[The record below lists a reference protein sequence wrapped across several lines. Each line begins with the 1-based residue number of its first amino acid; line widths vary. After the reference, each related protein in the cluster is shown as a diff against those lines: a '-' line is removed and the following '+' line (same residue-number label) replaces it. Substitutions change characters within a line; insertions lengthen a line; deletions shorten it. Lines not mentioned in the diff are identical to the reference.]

1 MNNENERIDLTQF
14 EKILNGPWSLVDG
27 SEVLVCP
34 TEECLGWCECGKGVP
49 TKGPWIWQYLI
60 GVDIGTD
67 HDMNIAGISQTV
79 DEIMWEDI
87 PPKEEGIAY
96 ATARAVQMLPD
107 LLAELKKMY
116 EREDAL
122 VSAIKE
128 LCDSEDSTGC
138 SGDLTVVSLDPMLK
152 LYELTSE

>member
-1 MNNENERIDLTQF
+1 MNNERIDLTQF
-14 EKILNGPWSLVDG
+14 E
-27 SEVLVCP
+27 
-34 TEECLGWCECGKGVP
+34 GVP
-49 TKGPWIWQYLI
+49 KGPWRWKETADYGSIKPWNMPRDLVNDEGELI
-60 GVDIGTD
+60 IEANLDVSMEEVDD
-67 HDMNIAGISQTV
+67 LLA
-79 DEIMWEDI
+79 
-87 PPKEEGIAY
+87 KA
-96 ATARAVQMLPD
+96 PD
-107 LLAELKKMY
+107 LLAELKRMY

>member
-1 MNNENERIDLTQF
+1 MSNERIDLEYLLEEDSLLQDLNWSIARF
-14 EKILNGPWSLVDG
+14 EQVEKLVKEMTA
-27 SEVLVCP
+27 EV
-34 TEECLGWCECGKGVP
+34 K
-49 TKGPWIWQYLI
+49 
-60 GVDIGTD
+60 
-67 HDMNIAGISQTV
+67 
-79 DEIMWEDI
+79 
-87 PPKEEGIAY
+87 
-96 ATARAVQMLPD
+96 R
-107 LLAELKKMY
+107 MY